1 MIGNLIG
8 HRDTVCYGVEIPGVE
23 GRAGMVAFVG
33 KAIVKEHDL
42 TSALFYVFFIV
53 SIYDVK
59 NDCLIGTE
67 LIEQKVP
74 LFSWVSGLFKYLI
87 TNKVSILTT

>member
-1 MIGNLIG
+1 
-8 HRDTVCYGVEIPGVE
+8 
-23 GRAGMVAFVG
+23 MVAFVG

-67 LIEQKVP
+67 LIEQKDAEIEKCKAAIGK
-74 LFSWVSGLFKYLI
+74 LSDRYQKS
-87 TNKVSILTT
+87 